1 MKSEWRNRVVGVT
14 GLEASD
20 NPYPGVPVA
29 RCLRE
34 GGYDGVLVGLTY
46 SPLCSGVYRRDLLD
60 GVHLTP
66 FPGEGSTPL
75 LARLLELRREIG
87 LEAVIPTLDSEI
99 ATYARIAPAL
109 REAGVRTLLPD
120 ESDVKRR
127 GKISLPDLCREHGI
141 SHPRTEVLS
150 SAAQIDH
157 GLESYRCPVV
167 IKGSIADAR
176 ISRSAD
182 QAKQHFHDL
191 MDAWG
196 YPLLLQEYVQG
207 DEYNLAQFCDR
218 PGHVLGAVGMR
229 KFGVTSKGKGFAG
242 ITVDEPDLF
251 AIGTRLAEALKWVGG
266 MEVEVLKEASS
277 GRFFVLE
284 INARFPAWIAFA
296 AASGAN
302 LPMALLRVVFGRP
315 ASPMKTPPPGRL
327 FFRTT
332 RLTVRPAA
340 DLASLIVRGR
350 VPETLS

>member
-1 MKSEWRNRVVGVT
+1 MKSEWRSRIIGVT

-20 NPYPGVPVA
+20 NPYPGIPVA

-34 GGYDGVLVGLTY
+34 GGYDGTLVGLTY

-60 GVHLTP
+60 GVHLVP
-66 FPGEGSTPL
+66 FPSEGSTPL
-75 LARLLELRREIG
+75 LARLLELRRSIG

-99 ATYARIAPAL
+99 ATYARIAPIL

-127 GKISLPDLCREHGI
+127 GKVALPDLCRDRGVA
-141 SHPRTEVLS
+141 HPRTEVLS
-150 SAAQIDH
+150 GAGQIDH
-157 GLESYRCPVV
+157 FLGSYRFPVV

-176 ISRSAD
+176 IARSAD

-196 YPLLLQEYVQG
+196 YPLLLQEYLQG
-207 DEYNLAQFCDR
+207 DEYNLAQICDR
-218 PGHVLGAVGMR
+218 PGHVLGAVAMR
-229 KFGVTSKGKGFAG
+229 KFGVTAKGKGFAG
-242 ITVDEPDLF
+242 VTVDEPDLHE
-251 AIGTRLAEALKWVGG
+251 IGKRLAEALRWVGG
-266 MEVEVLKEASS
+266 MEVELLREASS
-277 GRFFVLE
+277 GRFVVLE

-302 LPMALLRVVFGRP
+302 LPMALLRLLFDRP
-315 ASPMKTPPPGRL
+315 VGPVRTPPPGRL

-332 RLTVRPAA
+332 RLAIRPAT

-350 VPETLS
+350 VSETLP